1 VFRRGFRALLSDE
14 EDFEVVGEAEDGAQ
28 AVALARQR
36 GASLVLMDIRMPRM
50 DGLEATRRLA
60 GPGAGD
66 PVDVLVLTTFDLDEY
81 VFGALQA
88 GAAGFLLKD
97 AEPETIFS
105 AIRTVAAGNGLIAPE
120 VTRRLIARFAEVSPV
135 AERRPALEE
144 LSAREHEV
152 LLLVARGCSNAEIAA
167 ELAVE
172 EATVKKHVSRLLAK
186 LGLRS
191 RVQAVIFSYEIGLVT
206 PGAARR

>member
-1 VFRRGFRALLSDE
+1 
-14 EDFEVVGEAEDGAQ
+14 
-28 AVALARQR
+28 
-36 GASLVLMDIRMPRM
+36 
-50 DGLEATRRLA
+50 
-60 GPGAGD
+60 
-66 PVDVLVLTTFDLDEY
+66 VLVLTTFDLDEY

-120 VTRRLIARFAEVSPV
+120 VTRRLISRFAEVSPV
-135 AERRPALEE
+135 AERRPALDE

-152 LLLVARGCSNAEIAA
+152 LLLVARGFSNAEIGA

-191 RVQAVIFSYEIGLVT
+191 RVQAVIFAYEIGLT
-206 PGAARR
+206 PRGSG

>member
-1 VFRRGFRALLSDE
+1 
-14 EDFEVVGEAEDGAQ
+14 
-28 AVALARQR
+28 
-36 GASLVLMDIRMPRM
+36 MPRM

-60 GPGAGD
+60 GPGVDD

-97 AEPETIFS
+97 ADPEAIFS

-135 AERRPALEE
+135 ADRRPALDE

-152 LLLVARGCSNAEIAA
+152 LLLIARGCSNAEIG
-167 ELAVE
+167 ESLAVE
-172 EATVKKHVSRLLAK
+172 EATVKKHVSRVLGK

-191 RVQAVIFSYEIGLVT
+191 RVQAVIFAYEIGLVT